1 VLIFSG
7 ELNPLRGLYLLQTQP
22 IAPLYSPYSA
32 PASIWAQLLTV
43 LVIGLLTALAF
54 QLLLTVLGIALG
66 VSVLQVGSLEGDSE
80 RDSESDRSTSNSSTI
95 GILAGL
101 GVLLTVN
108 TVLFAACFLA
118 TKFGQVNDP
127 ISGAI
132 AGIVIWSAYFL
143 LMLWLSSTAV
153 NSLVGVVLSTLTGGF
168 RQIVSAIANV
178 FSSDKPEPIT
188 EEQMLTSIREEMQS
202 ALSAVNLGQMI
213 EEQLQTLSLPTSQ
226 PDALLNGSK
235 SLNAAKSLNVSKNDL
250 TNTELWQQVTAYLQD
265 ASSKSLTPKRVDR
278 KLQKMLHSDV
288 NDLSSDLTF
297 DRAALVQVLKQRED
311 LSDKRKQRIID
322 QFEQTWHQFL
332 EELPVAETVDFETNF
347 ETNGSKLAASEDEVG
362 ETGRSP
368 ATAKLLQSALDST
381 VEQVLTHLPKLIQQS
396 DTSLLKGSELVPV
409 VLSIALAKIRD
420 SLSNGAASDN
430 ITSDNAANDN
440 TASNNAVGSNA
451 AVKALVNNLPSLKV
465 PLDLPALDDVD
476 FKQTLER
483 LLASS
488 VSLPNLNQSIVTQ
501 ASQLREKAMQPIEAI
516 QQSAQ
521 ERIDAAKRRT
531 QQQIESTRKAA
542 AAAAWWLFL
551 TAFTGVASA
560 AVAGAWAAGFNPIE
574 FLSSSV

>member
-1 VLIFSG
+1 MLTFSG
-7 ELNPLRGLYLLQTQP
+7 ELNPLKGLYLLQTQP

-32 PASIWAQLLTV
+32 PPSIWAQLLTL

-66 VSVLQVGSLEGDSE
+66 VSVLQVGSSEGDSE
-80 RDSESDRSTSNSSTI
+80 GDRSTSNSSTI

-118 TKFGQVNDP
+118 TKFGQVSDP

-153 NSLVGVVLSTLTGGF
+153 NSLVGVVLSTLTGSF
-168 RQIVSAIANV
+168 RQIVSAIANA

-213 EEQLQTLSLPTSQ
+213 EEQLQTLPLPIYQ
-226 PDALLNGSK
+226 PDVSPNGSK
-235 SLNAAKSLNVSKNDL
+235 SLNGAKSLNVSKNDL
-250 TNTELWQQVTAYLQD
+250 THTELWQQVTAYLQD
-265 ASSKSLTPKRVDR
+265 TSSKSLTPKRVDR
-278 KLQKMLHSDV
+278 KLQKILHSDV
-288 NDLSSDLTF
+288 NELSSGFTL
-297 DRAALVQVLKQRED
+297 DRAALVQVLNQRED
-311 LSDKRKQRIID
+311 LSDKRKQRIIN
-322 QFEQTWHQFL
+322 QLEQTWHQFL
-332 EELPVAETVDFETNF
+332 EELPVAETVDFTTNL
-347 ETNGSKLAASEDEVG
+347 ETNGSKPAVSEDEVG

-381 VEQVLTHLPKLIQQS
+381 VEQVLTHLPKLIQRS

-430 ITSDNAANDN
+430 IASDNAAKANA
-440 TASNNAVGSNA
+440 ASNNAVGSNA
-451 AVKALVNNLPSLKV
+451 AIKVLVDNLPSLKV

-483 LLASS
+483 LLTSS
-488 VSLPNLNQSIVTQ
+488 VSLPNLNPSIVTQ

-521 ERIDAAKRRT
+521 ERINAAKRRT

-551 TAFTGVASA
+551 TAFTGAASA
-560 AVAGAWAAGFNPIE
+560 AVAGAWAAGFNPVKFFVLIRA
-574 FLSSSV
+574 